1 MKQLM
6 LALFILAGYLEVP
19 LLQAEETKPLEIGNQ
34 RELFVDDYL
43 IDRLKG
49 TELRLHHPVDEGIVL
64 KFDKPWEGLFCGY
77 CTIIKDG
84 DLYRAYYR
92 GLLLREPTVMWA
104 KSIATPNRKMA

>member
-1 MKQLM
+1 MRPLLLFM
-6 LALFILAGYLEVP
+6 LFIVGSLNVVG
-19 LLQAEETKPLEIGNQ
+19 LQAGEPKPLQIGDH

-43 IDRLKG
+43 IGKMKNVS
-49 TELRLHHPVDEGIVL
+49 LRLHQPVDEGVVL

-92 GLLLREPTVMWA
+92 GRPQAGADGDAQRICRT
-104 KSIATPNRKMA
+104 